1 MLSLIFKIFNIGHEF
16 ILISKTTTMAAS
28 FLHLEN
34 VNSKFIEKPVV
45 KIFENIRRVEAA
57 SYNTQMLNVYVPK
70 L

>member
-1 MLSLIFKIFNIGHEF
+1 
-16 ILISKTTTMAAS
+16 MAAS